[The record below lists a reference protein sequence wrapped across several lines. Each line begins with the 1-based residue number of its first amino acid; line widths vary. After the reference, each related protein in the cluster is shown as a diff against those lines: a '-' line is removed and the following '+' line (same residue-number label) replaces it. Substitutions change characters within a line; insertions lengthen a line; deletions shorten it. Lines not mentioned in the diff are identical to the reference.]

1 MSEAAEID
9 SCDKHAISEAGR
21 EILGEHFS
29 VGELVSVDVEHPHVR
44 AATMGKTVGPQKV
57 HYFSDRRAPVTV
69 RILRNGKVAVA
80 TSAEITE
87 ARFQLDE
94 PSGVVN
100 QLTHVTVNEVPAT
113 MFFGSNSVM
122 GDTREIW
129 FIRGFL
135 YEVTTYKEFDSWLTP
150 IMQTWQF
157 TP

>member
-1 MSEAAEID
+1 LIRATSTPSVKPGA
-9 SCDKHAISEAGR
+9 K
-21 EILGEHFS
+21 FS
-29 VGELVSVDVEHPHVR
+29 ANTFPLASLSPLTSNTRMFERPPWVR
-44 AATMGKTVGPQKV
+44 PVGPQKV

-129 FIRGFL
+129 FIRGFF